1 MAKKTS
7 RKRSRPYPRRSLKE
21 CLDFLQIVDDAGAV
35 DVDEE
40 VLVKAL
46 GLSTANSHRFTGLVS
61 SSKQF
66 VLLTVAD
73 KRYSLTERGK
83 RCLHPSERGER
94 EQVIVEAFS
103 SPKLYQELI
112 EKYGDRRLPEKQM
125 LANIL
130 YRGHGIESKASSK
143 ATELF
148 IDSAEFAGL
157 LASNGRLSRPLDSGI
172 IETPADTPLP
182 APESQL
188 LQEDVQTA
196 KFALSTGM
204 AQVTVPANITK
215 KDADRLKMLIDL
227 LVAE

>member
-21 CLDFLQIVDDAGAV
+21 CLDFLRTVNDAGAV
-35 DVDEE
+35 NVDEE

-46 GLSTANSHRFTGLVS
+46 GLSTANSRRFTGLVS

-66 VLLTVAD
+66 GLLTVAN
-73 KRYSLTERGK
+73 KRYSVI
-83 RCLHPSERGER
+83 ERGER
-94 EQVIVEAFS
+94 YLHPREPGEQKQAIVEAFG

-112 EKYGDRRLPEKQM
+112 EKFGGRSLPEQQM

-130 YRGHGIESKASSK
+130 CRDHGIESKASSK
-143 ATELF
+143 ATEIF
-148 IDSAEFAGL
+148 VDSAEFAGL
-157 LASNGRLSRPLDSGI
+157 LASDGKLSYPLDSGM
-172 IETPADTPLP
+172 IETPVDTPSP

-196 KFALSTGM
+196 RLKLSTGM

-215 KDADRLKMLIDL
+215 KDAERLKKQIDL
-227 LVAE
+227 LAAE